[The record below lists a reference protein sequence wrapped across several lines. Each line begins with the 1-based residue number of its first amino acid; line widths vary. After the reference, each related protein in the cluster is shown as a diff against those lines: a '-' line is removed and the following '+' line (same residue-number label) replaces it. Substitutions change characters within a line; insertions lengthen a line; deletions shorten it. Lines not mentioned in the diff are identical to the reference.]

1 MSGMPLPI
9 PKPGMPLNSSPASLG
24 SMPTLAAT
32 SKNRPVEKPMKG
44 MSGLTRVQKRR
55 PCSASSSVS
64 GGGTQMLSI
73 PKYSYEPDSMG
84 PPP

>member
-1 MSGMPLPI
+1 MRGMP
-9 PKPGMPLNSSPASLG
+9 PAHPESGHALELEAGVLG
-24 SMPTLAAT
+24 SMPSLAAT
-32 SKNRPVEKPMKG
+32 SKKRPVEKPMKG

-73 PKYSYEPDSMG
+73 PKYS
-84 PPP
+84 